1 MHWLPADCDRHRWQ
15 CQPISCIRSAAC
27 VLLAWLVNG
36 VIAIHALQLCNYQL
50 CVVGCCRYPFL
61 VQVQG
66 ANGEFCSG
74 ALINPLTV
82 LTAGH
87 CVPSARTKGE
97 WEKGSFLIT
106 ARAGTEQAADYSA
119 SWFVRHPGFD
129 PAPDDSGYGYVNN
142 DVALIR
148 LDDCALSP
156 EYAT

>member
-1 MHWLPADCDRHRWQ
+1 M
-15 CQPISCIRSAAC
+15 
-27 VLLAWLVNG
+27 
-36 VIAIHALQLCNYQL
+36 
-50 CVVGCCRYPFL
+50 
-61 VQVQG
+61 QG
-66 ANGEFCSG
+66 ARGEFCSG

-97 WEKGSFLIT
+97 WEQAPFLIT